1 MKRSLA
7 ALSALILVVAVLSL
21 RGDTQKPRGKPRT
34 MDPGSMTQ
42 LVFFAVLEGLY
53 EDGVSTDDVDRILAV
68 DPKTKAWRFE
78 EHFVY
83 GCPLCMPAFDA
94 MALYRSRPVFHGR
107 KDSAD
112 TFGPGLEPAL
122 KKKLESAQKSDQLEA
137 IQTLVNRWVGR
148 RLDSMRLTK
157 DEREQWTAVIEEGRQ
172 KGMGLLQTAQAGNRN
187 EYLGW
192 KGCAICDG
200 SAGACQGAR

>member
-1 MKRSLA
+1 MKRYLA
-7 ALSALILVVAVLSL
+7 ALPVLVLILGVFSL
-21 RGDTQKPRGKPRT
+21 RGDTQKPRGKPRII
-34 MDPGSMTQ
+34 DPGSMTQ

-53 EDGVSTDDVDRILAV
+53 EDGVSTEDVDRILAV
-68 DPKTKAWRFE
+68 DPKTKALRLE

-83 GCPLCMPAFDA
+83 GCPLCLPTFDA
-94 MALYRSRPVFHGR
+94 MVLYRSRPTFHGR
-107 KDSAD
+107 KNSAD

-122 KKKLESAQKSDQLEA
+122 KKKLDSVQKADQLEA
-137 IQTLVNRWVGR
+137 IQALVNRWVGR

-157 DEREQWTAVIEEGRQ
+157 DEREQWTAMIEEGRQ
-172 KGMGLLQTAQAGNRN
+172 KGMASLQAAQAGNRN

-200 SAGACQGAR
+200 SAGACQATR

>member
-1 MKRSLA
+1 MKRYLA
-7 ALSALILVVAVLSL
+7 ALTVLVLILGVLSL
-21 RGDTQKPRGKPRT
+21 RGDTQKPPGKPRII
-34 MDPGSMTQ
+34 DPGSCTQ

-68 DPKTKAWRFE
+68 DPRTKQPRLE

-83 GCPLCMPAFDA
+83 ACPLCMPVFDA
-94 MALYRSRPVFHGR
+94 MVLYRSRPRFHGR

-112 TFGPGLEPAL
+112 TFGPGLESAL
-122 KKKLESAQKSDQLEA
+122 KKKLDSVQKADQLEA

-172 KGMGLLQTAQAGNRN
+172 KGMAFIQAVQAGNRN

-192 KGCAICDG
+192 RGCAICDG
-200 SAGACQGAR
+200 SAGACQATR

>member
-1 MKRSLA
+1 MKRYFA
-7 ALSALILVVAVLSL
+7 ALSVLVLIFCVISL
-21 RGDTQKPRGKPRT
+21 RGDTQKPREKPRII
-34 MDPGSMTQ
+34 DPGSCTQ

-53 EDGVSTDDVDRILAV
+53 EDGVSTDDVERILAV
-68 DPKTKAWRFE
+68 DPRTKQPRLE

-83 GCPLCMPAFDA
+83 SCPLCMPAFDA
-94 MALYRSRPVFHGR
+94 MVLYRSRPNFYGR

-112 TFGPGLEPAL
+112 TFGPGLEPAI
-122 KKKLESAQKSDQLEA
+122 KKKLDSAQKADQLEA
-137 IQTLVNRWVGR
+137 VQTLVNRWVGR

-172 KGMGLLQTAQAGNRN
+172 KGMAFLQAVQAGNRN

-200 SAGACQGAR
+200 SAGACQATR

>member
-1 MKRSLA
+1 MKRYLV
-7 ALSALILVVAVLSL
+7 ALTVLVLTLGALSL

-34 MDPGSMTQ
+34 IDPGSMTQ

-53 EDGVSTDDVDRILAV
+53 EDGVSTDDVERILAV
-68 DPKTKAWRFE
+68 DPKTKASRLE

-83 GCPLCMPAFDA
+83 SCPLCMPAFDA
-94 MALYRSRPVFHGR
+94 MVLYRSRQGFYGR
-107 KDSAD
+107 KDNAD
-112 TFGPGLEPAL
+112 TFGPGLEL
-122 KKKLESAQKSDQLEA
+122 GLRKKLESAQKTDQLEA
-137 IQTLVNRWVGR
+137 IQTLVNRWVSR

-172 KGMGLLQTAQAGNRN
+172 KGMTYLQTAQAGNRN

-200 SAGACQGAR
+200 SAGACQAAR